1 MILLNKPNINF
12 NLKINTIIDTLKS
25 NELSTAG
32 KYVGV
37 FEKALTKFT
46 KIKYASAINSGT
58 SALFIALKVI
68 GVDKNHEVLVPTLTF
83 IATANSVLY
92 NNASPVFLDVDDSH
106 NLDKEKFFKFI
117 KNETFIRNKLTFNK
131 KTKKQIKA
139 IIITH
144 MWGNSFFDIELYNL
158 CKKRN
163 IKIIE
168 DAAEALGSKYIIN
181 KKKIEHVGNRSD
193 LACFSF
199 NGNKIITTGLGGA
212 ILSNNK
218 KYIDKVNFLATQSKT
233 DKIRFKHSEIGY
245 NLKLSSLNAA
255 LGLEQLKKIP
265 KFLKD
270 KQRIH
275 FEYYKQLNHLE
286 GFSILHDDKKTSNY
300 WLNIISLKNTK
311 KFNAENLQKYLYK
324 KKIETRF
331 VWYCCHKQSYLNKFQ
346 AYKIRHSNIVVRNSL
361 CLPSSTDLKVVH
373 QKKIINEIKK
383 FRNLYL

>member
-12 NLKINTIIDTLKS
+12 NLKKNTIIDSLKS

-32 KYVGV
+32 EYVGV

-92 NNASPVFLDVDDSH
+92 NNASPVFLDVDNSH

-117 KNETFIRNKLTFNK
+117 KNETFTRNKLTFNK

-181 KKKIEHVGNRSD
+181 KKKNR
-193 LACFSF
+193 AC
-199 NGNKIITTGLGGA
+199 
-212 ILSNNK
+212 
-218 KYIDKVNFLATQSKT
+218 
-233 DKIRFKHSEIGY
+233 
-245 NLKLSSLNAA
+245 
-255 LGLEQLKKIP
+255 
-265 KFLKD
+265 
-270 KQRIH
+270 
-275 FEYYKQLNHLE
+275 
-286 GFSILHDDKKTSNY
+286 
-300 WLNIISLKNTK
+300 W
-311 KFNAENLQKYLYK
+311 
-324 KKIETRF
+324 
-331 VWYCCHKQSYLNKFQ
+331 
-346 AYKIRHSNIVVRNSL
+346 
-361 CLPSSTDLKVVH
+361 
-373 QKKIINEIKK
+373 
-383 FRNLYL
+383 

>member
-1 MILLNKPNINF
+1 MISLNKPNINF
-12 NLKINTIIDTLKS
+12 NLKKNTIIDTLKN

-32 KYVGV
+32 KYVGI
-37 FEKALTKFT
+37 FEKELSKFT
-46 KIKYASAINSGT
+46 KIKYASALNSGT
-58 SALFIALKVI
+58 SALFIALRVI
-68 GVDKNHEVLVPTLTF
+68 GVNKNHEVLVPTLTF

-92 NNASPVFLDVDDSH
+92 NNASPVFLDVDASH
-106 NLDKEKFFKFI
+106 NLDKKKFFNFI
-117 KNETFIRNKLTFNK
+117 RNETFVRNKLTFNK

-144 MWGNSFFDIELYNL
+144 MWGNSFFDLELYNL

-181 KKKIEHVGNRSD
+181 NKKIEHVGNRSD
-193 LACFSF
+193 LVCFSF

-218 KYIDKVNFLATQSKT
+218 KYIDKVNFLATQSKI
-233 DKIRFKHSEIGY
+233 DKIRFKHSEVGY

-255 LGLEQLKKIP
+255 LGLEQLKSMP
-265 KFLKD
+265 RFLKN

-275 FEYYKQLNHLE
+275 IEYFKQLNHLE
-286 GFSILHDDKKTSNY
+286 GFSILHDDSKNSNY
-300 WLNIISLKNTK
+300 WLNIISLKNRK
-311 KFNAENLQKYLYK
+311 KFKAENLQKYLYK

-331 VWYCCHKQSYLNKFQ
+331 VWYNCHKQNYLNKFQ
-346 AYKIRHSNIVVRNSL
+346 SYKIRHSNIIVKNSL
-361 CLPSSTDLKVVH
+361 CLPSSTDLKADD
-373 QKKIINEIKK
+373 QEKIINEIKK